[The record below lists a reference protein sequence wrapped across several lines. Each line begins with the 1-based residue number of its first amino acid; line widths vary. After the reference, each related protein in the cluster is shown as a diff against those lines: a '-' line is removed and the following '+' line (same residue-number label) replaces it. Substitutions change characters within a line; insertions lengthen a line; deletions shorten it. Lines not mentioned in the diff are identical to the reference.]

1 MWRTSGVW
9 VVFKGTVMTS
19 DAPCD
24 TVAMSEQ
31 ARLHQNSQTLSL
43 SFESS
48 LIQSCMSLADPDE
61 LVLDYTRAMMGFL
74 LLHPA
79 PRSVLMIGL
88 GGGALHKYIHK
99 HLPET
104 DLTTVEINPGVI
116 ELRQDFCIPPD
127 DERSRIVCADGAAFL
142 AKPTHQFDVILVDG
156 FTGEGI
162 PDALCSPGFYRRVK
176 AALAPQGVMVAN
188 VQADTEQ
195 TRDIMKRVGR
205 VFEGAA
211 LSFESDEGGNDIVLA
226 GQREAL
232 VRCCQAFDARWAALP
247 SVHQATLAACSTR
260 LQRAL
265 LKGFSVA

>member
-1 MWRTSGVW
+1 
-9 VVFKGTVMTS
+9 
-19 DAPCD
+19 
-24 TVAMSEQ
+24 MSEQ

-61 LVLDYTRAMMGFL
+61 LVLDYTRAMMAFL
-74 LLHPA
+74 LLNPA
-79 PRSVLMIGL
+79 PKSVLMIGL

-142 AKPTHQFDVILVDG
+142 AKPAHQFDVILVDG
-156 FTGEGI
+156 FTGEGL

-176 AALAPQGVMVAN
+176 AALAPDGLMVAN
-188 VQADTEQ
+188 VQADTAQ
-195 TRDIMKRVGR
+195 TREIHKRVGR
-205 VFEGAA
+205 VFDSAL

-226 GQREAL
+226 GT
-232 VRCCQAFDARWAALP
+232 QASFVKAAAEFNDRWTALP
-247 SVHQATLAACSTR
+247 TVHQTTLAASSTR

-265 LKGFSVA
+265 LKGFGLSTSTASNRAQ

>member
-1 MWRTSGVW
+1 
-9 VVFKGTVMTS
+9 
-19 DAPCD
+19 
-24 TVAMSEQ
+24 MSEQ
-31 ARLHQNSQTLSL
+31 AKLHQNSQTLSL

-48 LIQSCMSLADPDE
+48 LIQSCMRLADPDE

-74 LLHPA
+74 LFNPA

-116 ELRQDFCIPPD
+116 ELRQVFCIPPD

-142 AKPTHQFDVILVDG
+142 AKPAHQFDVILVDG
-156 FTGEGI
+156 FNAAGL

-176 AALAPQGVMVAN
+176 AALAPQGLMVAN
-188 VQADTEQ
+188 VQADTAQ
-195 TRDIMKRVGR
+195 TREIHKRVGR
-205 VFEGAA
+205 VFEGAM

-226 GQREAL
+226 GQREAFT
-232 VRCCQAFDARWAALP
+232 QAAQEFEARWHALAE
-247 SVHQATLAACSTR
+247 VHQATLAATSTR

-265 LKGFSVA
+265 IRGLRPLTSP

>member
-1 MWRTSGVW
+1 
-9 VVFKGTVMTS
+9 
-19 DAPCD
+19 
-24 TVAMSEQ
+24 MSEQ
-31 ARLHQNSQTLSL
+31 AKLHQNSQTLSL

-74 LLHPA
+74 LLNPA

-127 DERSRIVCADGAAFL
+127 DERSRIFCADGAAFL

-156 FTGEGI
+156 FTGDGI

-205 VFEGAA
+205 VFDGGT

-226 GQREAL
+226 ASQDAL
-232 VRCCQAFDARWAALP
+232 NAAAQAFEPRWDALP
-247 SVHQATLAACSTR
+247 EPHKVTLAAASTR

-265 LKGFSVA
+265 LKSLRPS

>member
-1 MWRTSGVW
+1 
-9 VVFKGTVMTS
+9 MTEDVHIHTNRQTRS
-19 DAPCD
+19 
-24 TVAMSEQ
+24 
-31 ARLHQNSQTLSL
+31 LTLSTT
-43 SFESS
+43 
-48 LIQSCMSLADPDE
+48 LIQSCMSLANPDE

-74 LLHPA
+74 LLSPA

-104 DLTTVEINPGVI
+104 DLTTVEINPRVI

-176 AALAPQGVMVAN
+176 AALAHQGVMVAN
-188 VQADTEQ
+188 VQADTAQ
-195 TRDIMKRVGR
+195 TLEIHKRVGR
-205 VFEGAA
+205 VFEGAM

-226 GQREAL
+226 GQGEAFT
-232 VRCCQAFDARWAALP
+232 QAAQEFETRWQALP
-247 SVHQATLAACSTR
+247 EVHQTTLAATSTR

-265 LKGFSVA
+265 VKGLRPLTSP